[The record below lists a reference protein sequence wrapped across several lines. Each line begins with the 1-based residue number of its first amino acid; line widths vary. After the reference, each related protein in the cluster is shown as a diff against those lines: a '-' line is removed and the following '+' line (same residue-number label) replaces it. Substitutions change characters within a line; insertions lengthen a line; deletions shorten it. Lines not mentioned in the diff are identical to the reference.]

1 MNIVIR
7 VCCSVFEIK
16 RRISLLSNTF
26 NFRIEGRGLD
36 NSIILNSD
44 LPETIVEDIY
54 ETFEDVFYGEEEMN
68 LAQSLVHEL
77 REKGLY
83 FACAESLTG
92 GMISSAI
99 VDVPGC
105 SEVFHEGL
113 VTYSNISKMDRLG
126 VGEDTVIDYGA
137 VSREVA
143 IEMANGLINDN
154 VSIAVATTG
163 IAGPTGGSE
172 KKPVGL
178 TFISVVSEKIT
189 ECYQYVFL
197 GDRNE
202 IRKAATDMAIFK
214 TLKYIKNNF

>member
-1 MNIVIR
+1 MNIFIR
-7 VCCSVFEIK
+7 VCCPLLEIRK
-16 RRISLLSNTF
+16 RLSIFSNSF
-26 NFRIEGRGLD
+26 NFRVEGNGFD
-36 NSIILNSD
+36 NCIILNSD
-44 LPETIVEDIY
+44 LHESMVESIF
-54 ETFEDVFYGEEEMN
+54 EIFEDVFYGEEDMN

-77 REKGLY
+77 REKGLS

-113 VTYSNISKMDRLG
+113 ITYSNISKMDRLG
-126 VGEDTVIDYGA
+126 VGEDTIIDYGA

-143 IEMANGLINDN
+143 IEMANGLIKDN

-172 KKPVGL
+172 NKPVGL
-178 TFISVVSEKIT
+178 TYISVVS
-189 ECYQYVFL
+189 
-197 GDRNE
+197 
-202 IRKAATDMAIFK
+202 
-214 TLKYIKNNF
+214 